1 MSVKLNRILTET
13 EEIKS
18 KYNSKIK
25 SMKTFNQIP
34 ILVFLLI
41 SVTSNAQSIEAWTT
55 TANREDLFEKQ
66 SQELEFKDE
75 NVDRHAAIIID
86 PNQKMQTIDGFGF
99 ALTGGSAEHL
109 INMNAEARRKTL
121 EDIFGVHNNNVGV
134 SYIRLSLGAS
144 DLNSFVFSY
153 NDIDPNKT
161 DFELE
166 QFSLNQ
172 DLKDVVPVMK
182 EILEINPKI
191 KIMASPWSAPAWM
204 KTNKNIRGGK
214 LRKDCYQV
222 YAAYFV
228 KYIQAMKRNGI
239 VIDAITIQ
247 NEPMNSR
254 NTPSMSWFWNEQA
267 QFIKENL
274 GPLFKKHGLDTK
286 IIIFDHNGDRPDYP
300 LSILKDH
307 QTSQYIDGS
316 AFHNYRGDM
325 ESMEL
330 VHLSR
335 PDKNL
340 YFTEQM
346 VVEDP
351 NSSEIRIA
359 YNVNRLIIDP
369 MRNWSKNV
377 VLWNLAADPLN
388 DPHTDNGGCSMCQGA
403 ITIDG
408 DNVSKNIAYYTIAHA
423 SKFIRP
429 GSFRI
434 HSTHTGDRSIH
445 LYEDEQ
451 RPEVYRAGLVQNT
464 DLLPNVAFET
474 PENKIVLIV
483 ANNQWEASSFK
494 IQYQGK
500 FTKIHLAPGAVGTY
514 VWNK

>member
-1 MSVKLNRILTET
+1 
-13 EEIKS
+13 
-18 KYNSKIK
+18 
-25 SMKTFNQIP
+25 MKTFKQLP
-34 ILVFLLI
+34 TLVLLLLCI
-41 SVTSNAQSIEAWTT
+41 TSNAQSIESWIT
-55 TANREDLFEKQ
+55 TANRAQLFEKQ
-66 SQELEFKDE
+66 SQELTFQHD
-75 NVDRHAAIIID
+75 NPDRHAAIIID
-86 PNQKMQTIDGFGF
+86 PNQKMQIIDGFGY

-109 INMNAEARRKTL
+109 INMDPEARKDAL
-121 EDIFGVHNNNVGV
+121 VDIFAANNSNIGV

-153 NDIDPNKT
+153 DDIDPNKT
-161 DFELE
+161 DFKLE
-166 QFSLNQ
+166 HFSLSQ
-172 DLKDVVPVMK
+172 DLKDVIPVMK

-204 KTNKNIRGGK
+204 KTNKNVRGGK
-214 LRKDCYQV
+214 LRQDCYQV

-228 KYIQAMKRNGI
+228 KYIQAMKAHGI
-239 VIDAITIQ
+239 PIDAITIQ

-254 NTPSMSWFWNEQA
+254 NTPSMSWFWHEQA

-274 GPLFKKHGLDTK
+274 GPLFKENNIQTK

-300 LSILKDH
+300 LSILKDFE
-307 QTSQYIDGS
+307 TSQFIDGS

-325 ESMEL
+325 ESMGL

-369 MRNWSKNV
+369 MRYWSKNV

-408 DNVSKNIAYYTIAHA
+408 NNVTKNIAYYTIAHA

-429 GSFRI
+429 GSYRI
-434 HSTHTGDRSIH
+434 HSTHTGDKSIH
-445 LYEDEQ
+445 LYQDEQ
-451 RPEVYRAGLVQNT
+451 RPEVYRVGLTQNT

-483 ANNQWEASSFK
+483 ANNKWETSSFK

-500 FTKIHLAPGAVGTY
+500 YTKISLAPGSVGTY